1 MTRHPSGLLVIS
13 PAVQRALTRS
23 EPVVGLESSLI
34 AHSLPPSDGPDVA
47 RECEQRVR
55 AGGAVPA
62 TIAIIDGLITV
73 GIDSEQIDRLAVE
86 SDVRKVGPRDLGA
99 VTISH
104 MCGATTVAGTMA
116 VCRVA
121 GIHFMATAGIGGA
134 HRGWATSGDVS
145 ADILELAT
153 SPVCVV
159 CSGARS
165 FLDTAATLELLET
178 YGVPVIGYG
187 IDHFPLYYARS
198 SGLPL
203 VDRADDPVTLA
214 AAAAAHWALSRSSAV
229 IVANAIAADSALAVE
244 DLEPLIVDAMAAAG
258 TAGVDGIDLTP
269 FLLQRLHLETDG
281 RTLAAHR
288 RLVGDNSELAG
299 AIAKAYYAR

>member
-1 MTRHPSGLLVIS
+1 MIS
-13 PAVQRALTRS
+13 PEVQRALTRS

-34 AHSLPPSDGPDVA
+34 AHNLPAAVAPEVA
-47 RECEQRVR
+47 RDCEARVR

-62 TIAIIDGLITV
+62 TIAVIDGQIHV
-73 GIDSEQIDRLAVE
+73 GIDDANIERLAVE
-86 SDVRKVGPRDLGA
+86 DHVRKVGPRDLGA
-99 VTISH
+99 ATISP

-134 HRGWATSGDVS
+134 HRGWATSGDIS
-145 ADILELAT
+145 ADILELGT

-198 SGLPL
+198 SGL
-203 VDRADDPVTLA
+203 RAGRPRGRPQDASRRSPPPTGDCRARRRSWSPTR
-214 AAAAAHWALSRSSAV
+214 SPRRRRSRPTRSS
-229 IVANAIAADSALAVE
+229 
-244 DLEPLIVDAMAAAG
+244 
-258 TAGVDGIDLTP
+258 
-269 FLLQRLHLETDG
+269 R
-281 RTLAAHR
+281 
-288 RLVGDNSELAG
+288 
-299 AIAKAYYAR
+299 

>member
-1 MTRHPSGLLVIS
+1 MTRQPSGLLEIA
-13 PAVQRALTRS
+13 PEVQRALTRS

-34 AHSLPPSDGPDVA
+34 AHNLPAAVGPDVA

-55 AGGAVPA
+55 DAGAMPA
-62 TIAIIDGLITV
+62 TIAVIDGQIHV
-73 GIDSEQIDRLAVE
+73 GIDSEQMERLAVE
-86 SDVRKVGPRDLGA
+86 PQVRKVGPRDLGA
-99 VTISH
+99 VTISG

-121 GIHFMATAGIGGA
+121 GVHFMATAGIGGA
-134 HRGWATSGDVS
+134 HRGWATSGDIS
-145 ADILELAT
+145 ADVLELGT

-198 SGLPL
+198 SGREL
-203 VDRADDPVTLA
+203 VDRADDPETLA
-214 AAAAAHWALSRSSAV
+214 AVTAAHWALSRSSAI
-229 IVANAIAADSALAVE
+229 IVANAIAAEAALSPDE
-244 DLEPLIVDAMAAAG
+244 LEPLIAEAMAAAAS
-258 TAGVDGIDLTP
+258 AGVHGIDLTP
-269 FLLQRLHLETDG
+269 FVLQRLHLETDG

-288 RLVGDNSELAG
+288 RLVADNAELA
-299 AIAKAYYAR
+299 AQIAAAYYTR

>member
-1 MTRHPSGLLVIS
+1 MIS
-13 PAVQRALTRS
+13 PEIQRALTRS

-34 AHSLPPSDGPDVA
+34 AHSLPETSGPEVA
-47 RECEQRVR
+47 RECEERVR
-55 AGGAVPA
+55 AGGALPA
-62 TIAIIDGLITV
+62 TVAVIDGQIHV
-73 GIDSEQIDRLAVE
+73 GLDEAQIERLSTE
-86 SDVRKVGPRDLGA
+86 PLVRKVGPRDLGSA
-99 VTISH
+99 IVSR

-121 GIHFMATAGIGGA
+121 GIHFLSTAGIGGA

-145 ADILELAT
+145 ADILELGT

-187 IDHFPLYYARS
+187 IDHFPLYYARES
-198 SGLPL
+198 DREL
-203 VDRADDPVTLA
+203 VDRADDPRTVATVT
-214 AAAAAHWALSRSSAV
+214 AAHWGLSRSSAIV
-229 IVANAIAADSALAVE
+229 VANAIAPEAAIPADE
-244 DLEPLIVDAMAAAG
+244 LEPLIEEAMAAA
-258 TAGVDGIDLTP
+258 TAADVHGIDVTP
-269 FLLQRLHLETDG
+269 FVLQRLHLATNG

-288 RLVGDNSELAG
+288 RLVGDNAELA
-299 AIAKAYYAR
+299 AQIAAAYYAR